1 MKKRTITT
9 ILAAAMTCLVF
20 AGCGSSKAA
29 DTASKEADSPKSV
42 EVTATAE
49 VTPTETAPA
58 EAAPAE
64 VTPELPEGEV
74 DVVLDEG
81 IDKYEG
87 SWFEEIAG
95 RGSMEIS
102 PSGDGKYYVEVSW
115 SSSAAEMSVWNFTAI
130 LDGASGDL
138 VYDDGSYQSLLFDEN
153 GGETVTEE
161 KSVSGVIHLVEE
173 NKLEWT
179 DNAFGVTEPSVF
191 VR

>member
-42 EVTATAE
+42 EVTATPE
-49 VTPTETAPA
+49 VTPAETTPA
-58 EAAPAE
+58 EAAPDE
-64 VTPELPEGEV
+64 VTAELPEGEV

-102 PSGDGKYYVEVSW
+102 PSGDGKYYIFRDGKYTGAYTDETR
-115 SSSAAEMSVWNFTAI
+115 FTGRTSI
-130 LDGASGDL
+130 
-138 VYDDGSYQSLLFDEN
+138 
-153 GGETVTEE
+153 EE
-161 KSVSGVIHLVEE
+161 FYLKFI
-173 NKLEWT
+173 
-179 DNAFGVTEPSVF
+179 AFSIKK
-191 VR
+191 

>member
-1 MKKRTITT
+1 MKKRTVTMM
-9 ILAAAMTCLVF
+9 LAAAMTCLVL

-42 EVTATAE
+42 EVTATPE
-49 VTPTETAPA
+49 VTPAETTPA

-64 VTPELPEGEV
+64 VTAELPEGEV

-95 RGSMEIS
+95 RGSMDIS
-102 PSGDGKYYVEVSW
+102 PSGDGKYYVQVSW
-115 SSSAAEMSVWNFTAI
+115 ASSAAELSSWEFTAI
-130 LDGASGDL
+130 YDSATGDL
-138 VYDDGSYQSLLFDEN
+138 VYDDGSYQSILFDEN

-161 KSVSGVIHLVEE
+161 KSVSGVLHLVEE